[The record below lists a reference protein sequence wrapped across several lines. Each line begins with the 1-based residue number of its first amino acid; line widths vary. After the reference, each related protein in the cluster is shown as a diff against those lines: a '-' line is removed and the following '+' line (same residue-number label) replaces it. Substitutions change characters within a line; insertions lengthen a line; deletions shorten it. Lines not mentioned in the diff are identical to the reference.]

1 MKTSNVIVFLISSFL
16 AELRDRPEVFPSN
29 SLDMIF
35 SNLEEVLQF
44 QQSFLESLT
53 HGIKNGQIAQ
63 AFLKHQ
69 AKFMVYSNYCN
80 SYTRALNELD
90 KYAQNK
96 DALLLLESCRQRE
109 ALPELPLQAHLLAPI
124 QRICK
129 YPLHLME
136 LVKHSPTKR
145 DLIAGGE
152 GMTMSESEDCKE
164 VFDAALAAMRRVTE
178 LVNEGKRNSEYLTR
192 LQQKFESFKGPSLNV
207 HSTRLFL
214 QIDAIR
220 MSPNLW
226 NNTYTL
232 FLFDRQL
239 VMVKKDLLKR
249 NNFLFKGRIFLDSC
263 RVLNLPNGKMFGV
276 TLKNAL
282 RVYCDIRGKW
292 YDFCFRSF
300 NHKLRFLNML
310 AVERQFCGK
319 SLFLSELAG
328 NVDANAHLDDDELG
342 DGQMVVNYNNDF
354 AMLDHDHDAENYY
367 DLELID
373 NIDGGGIGQ
382 MKPPPPDYKKLNKK
396 YNSETLP
403 KKSKRQMQLENQQLG
418 GRQPM
423 QERSQQALGRVGSTS
438 SGDYNTASL
447 GRGRRIGNWFRK
459 AKSTNS
465 TPSHSPTHGTS
476 GAGVQVS
483 TTSLISDSSTENSPS
498 MSRGIVFQQQ
508 QQSSI
513 ETTEDV
519 ASRSKSSEGE
529 VGLVNAAASP

>member
-1 MKTSNVIVFLISSFL
+1 
-16 AELRDRPEVFPSN
+16 
-29 SLDMIF
+29 MIF
-35 SNLEEVLQF
+35 SNVEEILQF
-44 QQSFLESLT
+44 QQSFLEGLT
-53 HGIKNGQIAQ
+53 HGIKTGQIAQ
-63 AFLKHQ
+63 AFLRHQ
-69 AKFMVYSNYCN
+69 SKFMVYSNYCN

-96 DALLLLESCRQRE
+96 EALLLLEECRQRE

-136 LVKHSPTKR
+136 LVKHSPTR
-145 DLIAGGE
+145 TELLGPVTDVD
-152 GMTMSESEDCKE
+152 DCRE
-164 VFDAALAAMRRVTE
+164 NFEAALTAMRRVTE
-178 LVNEGKRNSEYLTR
+178 MVNEGKRNSEYLAR
-192 LQQKFESFKGPSLNV
+192 LQQKFESFKGPPLNV

-249 NNFLFKGRIFLDSC
+249 NHFLFKGRIFLDSC

-300 NHKLRFLNML
+300 NHKMRFLNML

-328 NVDANAHLDDDELG
+328 NAEGNNAHLDDDELG

-354 AMLDHDHDAENYY
+354 GMLDHDHDAENYY

-373 NIDGGGIGQ
+373 HIDGGGGGL

-403 KKSKRQMQLENQQLG
+403 KKSKRQQQLQD

-423 QERSQQALGRVGSTS
+423 QERTQQTLGRIGSAS

-459 AKSTNS
+459 AKSTNT
-465 TPSHSPTHGTS
+465 TPSHSPTHQMHGS
-476 GAGVQVS
+476 GAVQAS
-483 TTSLISDSSTENSPS
+483 STSLISDSSTENSPA
-498 MSRGIVFQQQ
+498 MSRGMSFQ
-508 QQSSI
+508 QQSS
-513 ETTEDV
+513 T
-519 ASRSKSSEGE
+519 EGE
-529 VGLVNAAASP
+529 TENVRPMSIAGTP

>member
-1 MKTSNVIVFLISSFL
+1 
-16 AELRDRPEVFPSN
+16 
-29 SLDMIF
+29 MIF
-35 SNLEEVLQF
+35 SNVEEVLQF
-44 QQSFLESLT
+44 QQAFLEGLT
-53 HGIKNGQIAQ
+53 HGIKTGQIAQ
-63 AFLKHQ
+63 AFLQHQ
-69 AKFMVYSNYCN
+69 ARFMVYSHYCN

-90 KYAQNK
+90 RYAQNK
-96 DALLLLESCRQRE
+96 EALLLLEGCRVRE

-136 LVKHSPTKR
+136 LVKHSPTR
-145 DLIAGGE
+145 AELAE
-152 GMTMSESEDCKE
+152 SCTESEDCRE
-164 VFDAALAAMRRVTE
+164 LFEAALGAMRRVTE
-178 LVNEGKRNSEYLTR
+178 MVNEGKRNSEYLAR
-192 LQQKFESFKGPSLNV
+192 LQLKFDGFKGPPLNV

-214 QIDAIR
+214 QSDALR

-249 NNFLFKGRIFLDSC
+249 NHFLFKGRVFLDSC

-282 RVYCDIRGKW
+282 RLYCDIRGKW

-328 NVDANAHLDDDELG
+328 GVEAAQGPLDDDEVGG
-342 DGQMVVNYNNDF
+342 DGQIVVNYSNDF
-354 AMLDHDHDAENYY
+354 AQLDHEHDAENYY

-373 NIDGGGIGQ
+373 HLDGGTGTGLGT
-382 MKPPPPDYKKLNKK
+382 MRPPPPDYKKLNKK

-403 KKSKRQMQLENQQLG
+403 KKSKRQASDSHSGQ
-418 GRQPM
+418 RQPM
-423 QERSQQALGRVGSTS
+423 QERSQHSLGRIGSAA

-459 AKSTNS
+459 AKSTS
-465 TPSHSPTHGTS
+465 GTPSHSPTHQLH
-476 GAGVQVS
+476 GAQGQAS
-483 TTSLISDSSTENSPS
+483 STSLVSDSSAENSPS
-498 MSRGIVFQQQ
+498 MARGFEQR
-508 QQSSI
+508 
-513 ETTEDV
+513 
-519 ASRSKSSEGE
+519 AST
-529 VGLVNAAASP
+529 P

>member
-1 MKTSNVIVFLISSFL
+1 
-16 AELRDRPEVFPSN
+16 
-29 SLDMIF
+29 MIF
-35 SNLEEVLQF
+35 SNVEEVLQF
-44 QQSFLESLT
+44 QQSFLEGLT
-53 HGIKNGQIAQ
+53 HGIKTGQIAQ

-69 AKFMVYSNYCN
+69 SKFMVYSNYCN

-96 DALLLLESCRQRE
+96 EALLLLESCRQRE

-136 LVKHSPTKR
+136 LVKHSPTR
-145 DLIAGGE
+145 AELMNGA
-152 GMTMSESEDCKE
+152 TESEDCKE
-164 VFDAALAAMRRVTE
+164 LFECALAAMRRVTE
-178 LVNEGKRNSEYLTR
+178 MVNEGKRNSEYLAR
-192 LQQKFESFKGPSLNV
+192 LQQKFESFKGPPLNV

-249 NNFLFKGRIFLDSC
+249 NHFLFKGRIFLDSC

-328 NVDANAHLDDDELG
+328 NVDTNANQDDDELA
-342 DGQMVVNYNNDF
+342 DGQMVVNYHNDF
-354 AMLDHDHDAENYY
+354 GMLDHDHDAENYY

-373 NIDGGGIGQ
+373 NIDGGGVGGGT

-403 KKSKRQMQLENQQLG
+403 KKSKRQVQVMQQQE

-423 QERSQQALGRVGSTS
+423 HERQQQALGRIGSSS

-459 AKSTNS
+459 AKSTNT
-465 TPSHSPTHGTS
+465 TPSHSPTHQMHEAS
-476 GAGVQVS
+476 AGQAAS
-483 TTSLISDSSTENSPS
+483 TTSLISDSSAENSPS
-498 MSRGIVFQQQ
+498 MSRGVSFQEE
-508 QQSSI
+508 SNVGAEVVESTGGHGG
-513 ETTEDV
+513 ELEGRGTVRV
-519 ASRSKSSEGE
+519 AT
-529 VGLVNAAASP
+529 P

>member
-1 MKTSNVIVFLISSFL
+1 M
-16 AELRDRPEVFPSN
+16 FPSS

-35 SNLEEVLQF
+35 SNVEDILQF
-44 QQSFLESLT
+44 QQSFLDGLT
-53 HGIKNGQIAQ
+53 HGIKTGQIAQ
-63 AFLKHQ
+63 AFLIHQ
-69 AKFMVYSNYCN
+69 SKFMVYSNYCN
-80 SYTRALNELD
+80 AYTRSLNELD
-90 KYAQNK
+90 NYAQNK
-96 DALLLLESCRQRE
+96 EALLLLESCRQRE
-109 ALPELPLQAHLLAPI
+109 GLPELPLQAHLLAPI

-136 LVKHSPTKR
+136 LVKHTPSR
-145 DLIAGGE
+145 AELQAVGLNNIGVDV
-152 GMTMSESEDCKE
+152 EDNKE
-164 VFDAALAAMRRVTE
+164 LFEAALAAMRRVTE
-178 LVNEGKRNSEYLTR
+178 MVNEGKRNSEYLAR
-192 LQQKFESFKGPSLNV
+192 LQQKFESFKGPPLNM

-249 NNFLFKGRIFLDSC
+249 NHFLFKGRIFLDSC

-300 NHKLRFLNML
+300 NHKMRFLNML

-319 SLFLSELAG
+319 SLFLTELAG
-328 NVDANAHLDDDELG
+328 NAGDANAQLMDDDEMG
-342 DGQMVVNYNNDF
+342 DGGQMVVNYNNDF

-373 NIDGGGIGQ
+373 NIEGGDGGL
-382 MKPPPPDYKKLNKK
+382 MRPPPPDYKKLNKK

-403 KKSKRQMQLENQQLG
+403 KKSKRQQQQLDFQSQ
-418 GRQPM
+418 RHPM
-423 QERSQQALGRVGSTS
+423 QERQQTLGRMGSSAS
-438 SGDYNTASL
+438 SDYNSASL
-447 GRGRRIGNWFRK
+447 GRRKIGNWFRK

-465 TPSHSPTHGTS
+465 TPSHSPTHQNH
-476 GAGVQVS
+476 AVQASNV
-483 TTSLISDSSTENSPS
+483 SLISDSSSENSPS
-498 MSRGIVFQQQ
+498 MGRGGAVFERQISSTTSAGLTDEMEIKQQQ
-508 QQSSI
+508 P
-513 ETTEDV
+513 TM
-519 ASRSKSSEGE
+519 GE
-529 VGLVNAAASP
+529 VVVVVNQSVTTP

>member
-1 MKTSNVIVFLISSFL
+1 M
-16 AELRDRPEVFPSN
+16 AELRDRPEVFPST
-29 SLDMIF
+29 SLELIF
-35 SNLEEVLQF
+35 SNVEEILQF
-44 QQSFLESLT
+44 QQTFLESLT
-53 HGIKNGQIAQ
+53 HGIKTGQIAQ
-63 AFLKHQ
+63 AFLRHQ
-69 AKFMVYSNYCN
+69 AKFLVYSNYCN
-80 SYTRALNELD
+80 SYTRSLSELD

-96 DALLLLESCRQRE
+96 EALLLLEHCRQRE

-136 LVKHSPTKR
+136 LVKHTPSRATSDPNT
-145 DLIAGGE
+145 
-152 GMTMSESEDCKE
+152 DCKE
-164 VFDAALAAMRRVTE
+164 HYEAALAAMRRVAE
-178 LVNEGKRNSEYLTR
+178 MVNEGKRNSEYLGR
-192 LQQKFESFKGPSLNV
+192 LQQKFESFKGPALNV

-214 QIDAIR
+214 QTDAIR

-239 VMVKKDLLKR
+239 VLVKKDLLKR
-249 NNFLFKGRIFLDSC
+249 NHYIFKSRIFLDSC

-328 NVDANAHLDDDELG
+328 SGDAQGHGMEEEEG
-342 DGQMVVNYNNDF
+342 EGVVVNYSNDQF
-354 AMLDHDHDAENYY
+354 AMLDQDHEAENYY

-373 NIDGGGIGQ
+373 HLDGGGGGT
-382 MKPPPPDYKKLNKK
+382 MRPPPPDYKKLNKK

-403 KKSKRQMQLENQQLG
+403 KKSKRQQQEMGLQMSHQM

-423 QERSQQALGRVGSTS
+423 QERSQQNGMGRIGS

-465 TPSHSPTHGTS
+465 TPSHSPTHQMGTQ
-476 GAGVQVS
+476 VQAS
-483 TTSLISDSSTENSPS
+483 STSLISDSSTETSPS
-498 MSRGIVFQQQ
+498 MGRGVVFQQEVEER
-508 QQSSI
+508 SG
-513 ETTEDV
+513 
-519 ASRSKSSEGE
+519 SREAGE
-529 VGLVNAAASP
+529 EVTA